1 MMHADR
7 TNRSML
13 LLLALILLAAGGFGA
28 AASFGGFGRSVQGD
42 KLKTNRVWT
51 FFGAHG
57 DWLWP
62 LVALVALLM
71 AVAALRWLRVLLFST
86 DRVGD
91 LPIAS
96 VRGTGRSS
104 LIPAA
109 LTDAVTEEIR
119 SYRGIH
125 GARARLVGDADDPR
139 LVVVATVEDSA
150 DLIATRHQ
158 IETGALAR
166 ARQALDKPDLP
177 IQLDLAVTTKRTTR
191 VS

>member
-7 TNRSML
+7 TNRTML
-13 LLLALILLAAGGFGA
+13 ILLAVILLAAGSFGA
-28 AASFGGFGRSVQGD
+28 TASFGGFGHSIQGD
-42 KLKTNRVWT
+42 KLKNNRVWT
-51 FFGAHG
+51 FVGAHG

-62 LVALVALLM
+62 VVALVALLM
-71 AVAALRWLRVLLFST
+71 AFAALRWLRVLLFST

-96 VRGTGRSS
+96 VKGTGRTS

-125 GARARLVGDADDPR
+125 GARARLIGDADDPQ

-150 DLIATRHQ
+150 DLVAIRQQ

-177 IQLDLAVTTKRTTR
+177 IRLDLAVTTKRSTR
-191 VS
+191 VT